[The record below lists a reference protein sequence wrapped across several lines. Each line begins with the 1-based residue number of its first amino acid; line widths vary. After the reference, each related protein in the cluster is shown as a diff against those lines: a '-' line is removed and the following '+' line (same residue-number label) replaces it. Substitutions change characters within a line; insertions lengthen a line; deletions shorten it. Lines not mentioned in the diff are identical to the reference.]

1 MEINTFNK
9 NINLNANI
17 GALGGN
23 EIANKYYGA
32 FGKLPQ
38 LINIQDSFKVD
49 EVSQYL
55 ETKGFEKTRH
65 IYYNSWKDKRP
76 YVVAAHINKKK
87 ELYILVDESNL
98 YIMYDKSN
106 PYSYMDEFSHKKYR
120 KEIKHAKELCII
132 VPDQGSYRTSY
143 HTLKRTEFI
152 ENNYNTDFIPVH
164 ESIVKNLN
172 KDRSGLY
179 LFYGQPGTGK
189 SSYIASLTQ
198 MKINKKFIYL
208 PSSLFTQLDSPVLMQ
223 LFLNNRNS
231 IFIIEDG
238 EKLLVNREVEE
249 HSPISALLNMSDG
262 LIGQLLNSQIIC
274 TFNTS
279 LDKIDNALLRNGRLI
294 SMYEF
299 TALEKDRAIEL
310 AKMIKKPHSH
320 IKTATTLAD
329 VYNQTPTTTKE
340 FKPSRKAIGFKKD

>member
-1 MEINTFNK
+1 MNRMDTLNK
-9 NINLNANI
+9 NVNITANI
-17 GALGGN
+17 GSSGSN
-23 EIANKYYGA
+23 ELSNKYYGT
-32 FGKLPQ
+32 FNKIPQ
-38 LINIQDSFKVD
+38 LISVQDTFKVD
-49 EVSQYL
+49 EVSLYL
-55 ETKGFEKTRH
+55 EQKGFEKIKHT
-65 IYYNSWKDKRP
+65 YYNSWKDKRP
-76 YVVAAHINKKK
+76 YEITAHINHKK
-87 ELYILVDESNL
+87 ELYILVDDHNL
-98 YIMYDKSN
+98 FIMFDKSN
-106 PYSYMDEFSHKKYR
+106 PYQYMDEFSHKKYR
-120 KEIKHAKELCII
+120 KEAKHAKELCII

-152 ENNYNTDFIPVH
+152 PNNYNKDFIPVH
-164 ESIVKNLN
+164 ESIVENLN

-208 PSSLFTQLDSPVLMQ
+208 PSSLFNQLDSPVLMQ

-238 EKLLVNREVEE
+238 EKLLINRETENN
-249 HSPISALLNMSDG
+249 SPISALLNMSDG

-279 LDKIDNALLRNGRLI
+279 LDKIDEALLRSGRLI

-299 TALEKDRAIEL
+299 TSLEKSRAIEL
-310 AKMIKKPHSH
+310 AKMIKKPYSH
-320 IKTATTLAD
+320 IKGSISLAD
-329 VYNQTPTTTKE
+329 VYNNVPENMTKE
-340 FKPSRKAIGFKKD
+340 FKSGRKPIGFK